1 MCTNIKFST
10 DDSSILV
17 ARNMDHT
24 FDLESRIAVRLQGS
38 KFYFKPPVEF
48 SQHYGQVLEWNC
60 TYSYTGLTFTDYP
73 LLVDGINSQGLSIGG
88 LWLVGT
94 QYQPYPPP
102 DGVFNIPCYAFIDW
116 VLGKCASVEDVRN
129 AIETGSIAITGTS
142 ALEQID
148 TLHFPVHDARGNS
161 IVIEFINGQ
170 AVITEDPVGILTNL
184 PTFPWHLTNL
194 TNYAGLSPVNATSTA
209 LGRLSLVAPGSGTG
223 AIGMPGSGSPPSRF
237 VRAAFFTQWALKGA
251 TAVEGTATGFNLLNT
266 VAVVKGTEIVQPA
279 SDGTE
284 AVYDYTQWSVVKNL
298 TAPSLTVRTCDS
310 PLAWGATL
318 GELEAAVDPILGML
332 FVDIPKKPLSL
343 PFILP

>member
-10 DDSSILV
+10 EDANILV
-17 ARNMDHT
+17 ARNLDHI
-24 FDLESRIAVRLQGS
+24 FDLKSRVMVRSQGS
-38 KFYFKPPVEF
+38 KFYFKPPPEF
-48 SQHYGQVLEWNC
+48 AQYDGQTLEWKC

-94 QYQPYPPP
+94 QYQPYSAHEAA
-102 DGVFNIPCYAFIDW
+102 FNIPCYAFIDW
-116 VLGKCASVEDVRN
+116 VLGKCASVDDVRN
-129 AIETGSIAITGTS
+129 AIETGSIAITGTPV
-142 ALEQID
+142 LEQID
-148 TLHFPVHDARGNS
+148 TLHFPVHDARGNG

-170 AVITEDPVGILTNL
+170 PVITDNPVGILTNL

-194 TNYAGLSPVNATSTA
+194 TNYAGLSPVNAAPTA
-209 LGRLSLVAPGSGTG
+209 LGSLPLVAPGSGTG
-223 AIGMPGSGSPPSRF
+223 AVGMPGSGSPPSRF
-237 VRAAFFTQWALKGA
+237 VKAAFFTQWALKGA
-251 TAVEGTATGFNLLNT
+251 NAAEGTATGFNLLNT

-279 SDGTE
+279 SDGND

-318 GELEAAVDPILGML
+318 DELEAAVDPILGML
-332 FVDIPKKPLSL
+332 LLDIPKAPLSL
-343 PFILP
+343 PLLAS